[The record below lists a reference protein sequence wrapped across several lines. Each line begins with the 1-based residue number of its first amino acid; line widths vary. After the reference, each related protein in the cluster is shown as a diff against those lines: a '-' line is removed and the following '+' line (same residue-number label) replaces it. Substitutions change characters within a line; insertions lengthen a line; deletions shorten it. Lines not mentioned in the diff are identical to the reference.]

1 MSFIQLVVVLVA
13 IGLAMWLINTYI
25 PLQGTIRGI
34 LNVVVVILVILF
46 VLSAFGIVG
55 IFPGIRILR

>member
-13 IGLAMWLINTYI
+13 IGLAMWLINRYI

-34 LNVVVVILVILF
+34 LNVVVVITVILL
-46 VLSAFGIVG
+46 VLSAFGFIG
-55 IFPGIRILR
+55 ILPGIRIPR